1 MSIVTQLGFIY
12 IFWKIIPFE
21 TLLSEGFF
29 YRYSGLNLCLEVAII
44 AVDKRTGLNEMQE
57 RFCQEFISD
66 WNGTQAAIRAGY
78 SEKTASVQGSQLLTL
93 LKIKKRINE
102 LSEPITAR
110 VVESV
115 KIDREWIVNKAAVI
129 VESCLQML
137 TLKDK
142 QGNPILDDEGK
153 PIRQPINPKAVNA
166 SLSLIADVLA
176 LKTQTQIN
184 VNLTPQEVLAEVER
198 RQALTTSH
206 VETPVLTGEDTL
218 YLPKSGSGGDSDG

>member
-1 MSIVTQLGFIY
+1 M
-12 IFWKIIPFE
+12 
-21 TLLSEGFF
+21 
-29 YRYSGLNLCLEVAII
+29 LEVAII
-44 AVDKRTGLNEMQE
+44 AVNKETGLNDMQE
-57 RFCQEFISD
+57 RFCNEFIQD

-78 SEKTASVQGSQLLTL
+78 SEKTASAQGSQLLNL
-93 LKIKKRINE
+93 LKIKKRINQ

-129 VESCLQML
+129 VESCLQMF

-142 QGNPILDDEGK
+142 QGNPVLDDNGN

-176 LKTQTQIN
+176 LKTTTQLN
-184 VNLTPQEVLAEVER
+184 VEMTPKQLLEMVEAR
-198 RQALTTSH
+198 RALTTTR
-206 VETPVLTGEDTL
+206 VEAPILSGEDINTL
-218 YLPKSGSGGDSDG
+218 PSEGKNND

>member
-1 MSIVTQLGFIY
+1 
-12 IFWKIIPFE
+12 
-21 TLLSEGFF
+21 
-29 YRYSGLNLCLEVAII
+29 
-44 AVDKRTGLNEMQE
+44 MQE

-78 SEKTASVQGSQLLTL
+78 SEKTASAQGCQLLTL

-110 VVESV
+110 VIESV

-129 VESCLQML
+129 VESCIQML

-142 QGNPILDDEGK
+142 QGNPILDDEGN

-198 RQALTTSH
+198 RKALTTSH
-206 VETPVLTGEDTL
+206 AEALILSGEVLEH
-218 YLPKSGSGGDSDG
+218 LPLEGKNDG